1 MKAITTDGRELE
13 CETVEER
20 DHGVA
25 LYDADRQQI
34 GYVPYE
40 RFKYAI
46 RLRTPVASTSIR
58 SVGYDDEA
66 DRLEIEFHSGTS
78 TSTSPSGSTPTCSA
92 PTRAAGTSTT
102 RSAVSTRSD
111 SSADRPGAAVISVL
125 LS

>member
-58 SVGYDDEA
+58 SVGYDDED
-66 DRLEIEFHSGTS
+66 DRLEIEFHSGGVYQYLDVPERVYTDLL
-78 TSTSPSGSTPTCSA
+78 GA
-92 PTRAAGTSTT
+92 
-102 RSAVSTRSD
+102 D
-111 SSADRPGAAVISVL
+111 SRGRYFHDEIRGQYSFRQL
-125 LS
+125 R

>member
-46 RLRTPVASTSIR
+46 RLRTPVASTSIK

-66 DRLEIEFHSGTS
+66 DRLEIEFHSGGVYQYLDVPERIYTD
-78 TSTSPSGSTPTCSA
+78 PLGA
-92 PTRAAGTSTT
+92 
-102 RSAVSTRSD
+102 D
-111 SSADRPGAAVISVL
+111 SRGRYFHDEIRGQYSFRQL
-125 LS
+125 R